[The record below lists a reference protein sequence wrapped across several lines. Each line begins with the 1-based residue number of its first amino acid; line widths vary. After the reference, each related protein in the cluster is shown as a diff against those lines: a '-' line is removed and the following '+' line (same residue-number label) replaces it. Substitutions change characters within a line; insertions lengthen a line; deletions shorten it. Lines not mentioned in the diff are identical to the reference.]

1 MVNKLVFVIIPLLI
15 SLQGFS
21 QTLTMQQALEEGESN
36 YGSIKSKKYTVEALN
51 NAESAIEKEYLPNV
65 VLSAQQVYGTINGQN
80 GPLYGF
86 GGFGVASSGLPLNQQ
101 NWNAAF
107 GALYLANVNWEF
119 FTFGKVRGRVEVARA
134 NKAISEENLSQEIFQ
149 HQVRVAAAYLNVL
162 ASQRLKN
169 AQQKNLE
176 RASVFQRS
184 VVARARTG
192 LIAGVDSSLANAE
205 VSNAKIALIR
215 AVDLVQQETQKLSLL
230 LGRPGANFELDS
242 LFVNRVPSLG
252 AAEEN
257 TSALHPV
264 LRFYR
269 SRVDYNLQQAK
280 LTQKLYYP
288 SLNLVGIF
296 QKRASGFEA
305 EYVQDQTAFSHSYI
319 DGISPTRTNYLIGV
333 GLTWNLMS
341 ISRTFSQMKSAKATV
356 LASQADYE
364 LKQQEL
370 ESQRV
375 IAEQKL
381 ANALSIYSEA
391 PVQVL
396 SATSAFE
403 QKNALYKN
411 GLSTIVDVTQ
421 TLYTLNR
428 AETDR
433 DLAYINVW
441 QALLM
446 KAAATGDMTFFT
458 KEL

>member
-1 MVNKLVFVIIPLLI
+1 MVNKLVSLLIPFLI
-15 SLQGFS
+15 SLSAFGQP
-21 QTLTMQQALEEGESN
+21 LTMQQALDQGQAN
-36 YGSIKSKKYTVEALN
+36 YGSIKSKRYTAEASKD
-51 NAESAIEKEYLPNV
+51 AATAIAKEYLPNV

-86 GGFGVASSGLPLNQQ
+86 GGFGVASSGLPLDHQ

-107 GALYLANVNWEF
+107 GALYLANFNWEF
-119 FTFGKVRGRVEVARA
+119 FTFGKVRGRIEVAKA
-134 NKAISEENLSQEIFQ
+134 SQAISAEDLAQEEFQ

-169 AQQKNLE
+169 AQQKNLD

-205 VSNAKIALIR
+205 VSNAKIALTR

-230 LGRPGANFELDS
+230 LGNPGADYALDS
-242 LFVNRVPSLG
+242 AFVNRVPSFGVLR
-252 AAEEN
+252 EN
-257 TSALHPV
+257 ASALHPI

-269 SRVDYNLQQAK
+269 SRVDYNLEQSK

-288 SLNLVGIF
+288 SLNLVGIL

-305 EYVQDQTAFSHSYI
+305 AYVQDQTAFSRSYI
-319 DGISPTRTNYLIGV
+319 DGITPTRSNYLVGV
-333 GLTWNLMS
+333 GLTWNLTA
-341 ISRTFSQMKSAKATV
+341 ISRTFSQSRSAKATV
-356 LASQADYE
+356 LASQAEYD

-370 ESQRV
+370 ESQLA

-381 ANALSIYSEA
+381 ANALSIYNEA
-391 PVQVL
+391 PIQVL
-396 SATSAFE
+396 SATNAFD

-446 KAAATGDMTFFT
+446 KAAAVGDLTLFT

>member
-1 MVNKLVFVIIPLLI
+1 MVNRRVSFFIPFLLP
-15 SLQGFS
+15 LFAFS
-21 QTLTMQQALEEGESN
+21 QTLTMQQALDQGQAN
-36 YGSIKSKKYTVEALN
+36 YATLKSKRYGVEASKE
-51 NAESAIEKEYLPNV
+51 AATASAKEYLPNV

-80 GPLYGF
+80 GPAYGF
-86 GGFGVASSGLPLNQQ
+86 GGFGVASSGLPLEAQ

-107 GALYLANVNWEF
+107 GALYLANFNWEF
-119 FTFGKVRGRVEVARA
+119 FTFGKVRGRIEVAKA
-134 NKAISEENLSQEIFQ
+134 NQAISVEDLSQEEFQ
-149 HQVRVAAAYLNVL
+149 HQVRIAAAYLNVL
-162 ASQRLKN
+162 ASQRLRN
-169 AQQKNLE
+169 AQQKNLD
-176 RASVFQRS
+176 RATVFQRS

-205 VSNAKIALIR
+205 VSNAKIALTR
-215 AVDLVQQETQKLSLL
+215 AIDLVQQETQKLSLL
-230 LGRPGANFELDS
+230 LGNPGSNHELDS
-242 LFVNRVPSLG
+242 AFVNRVPSFG
-252 AAEEN
+252 VVEE
-257 TSALHPV
+257 SAPALHPI

-269 SRVDYNLQQAK
+269 SRVDYNVEQAK

-288 SLNLVGIF
+288 SFSFVGIL

-305 EYVQDQTAFSHSYI
+305 GYVTDQTAFTHSYL
-319 DGISPTRTNYLIGV
+319 DGITPTRTNYLLGV
-333 GLTWNLMS
+333 GLNWNLTA
-341 ISRTFSQMKSAKATV
+341 ISRTYSQSKAAKATV
-356 LASQADYE
+356 LASQAEYE
-364 LKQQEL
+364 QKQQEL
-370 ESQRV
+370 ESQLV

-381 ANALSIYSEA
+381 ANALSIYNEA
-391 PVQVL
+391 PIQVW
-396 SATSAFE
+396 SASNAFE

-446 KAAATGDMTFFT
+446 KAAAIGDLRLFT

>member
-1 MVNKLVFVIIPLLI
+1 MVHKLVSCVALFCLSLSAISQPL
-15 SLQGFS
+15 SL
-21 QTLTMQQALEEGESN
+21 QQALDDGLKN
-36 YGSIKSKKYTVEALN
+36 YPGIKAKKYTVDASK
-51 NAESAIEKEYLPNV
+51 ATATATSKEYLPNV

-86 GGFGVASSGLPLNQQ
+86 GGFGVASSGLPLNEQ

-107 GALYLANVNWEF
+107 GALYLANFNWEF
-119 FTFGKVRGRVEVARA
+119 FTFGKVRGRIQLAKA
-134 NKAISEENLSQEIFQ
+134 NEAITLEDLSQEEFQ
-149 HQVRVAAAYLNVL
+149 HQIRIAAAYLNVL
-162 ASQRLKN
+162 ASQRLQK
-169 AQQKNLE
+169 AQQKNLD
-176 RASVFQRS
+176 RATIFQRS

-205 VSNAKIALIR
+205 VSNAKIALTR
-215 AVDLVQQETQKLSLL
+215 AIDLVQQESQKLSLL
-230 LGRPGANFELDS
+230 LAKPGVNYSLDS
-242 LFVNRVPSLG
+242 SFVSRVPDFG
-252 AAEEN
+252 AVREN
-257 TSALHPV
+257 APVVHPV

-269 SRVDYNLQQAK
+269 SRVDYNLEQARF
-280 LTQKLYYP
+280 TNKLYYP
-288 SLNLVGIF
+288 SLNLVGIL

-305 EYVQDQTAFSHSYI
+305 SYVQDQTAFSHSYI
-319 DGISPTRTNYLIGV
+319 EGITPTRTNYLVGV

-341 ISRTFSQMKSAKATV
+341 ISRTFSQAKSAKASV
-356 LASQADYE
+356 LASQAELE

-370 ESQRV
+370 ASQLA

-381 ANALSIYSEA
+381 ANALAIYNEA
-391 PVQVL
+391 PIQVL

-446 KAAATGDMTFFT
+446 KAAAVGDLTLFT